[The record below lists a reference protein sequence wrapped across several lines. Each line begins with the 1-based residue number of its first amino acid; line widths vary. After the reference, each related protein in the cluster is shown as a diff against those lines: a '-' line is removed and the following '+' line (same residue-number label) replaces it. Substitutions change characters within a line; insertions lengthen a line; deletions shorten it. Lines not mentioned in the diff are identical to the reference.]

1 MSEDWSG
8 KGATLTDGTA
18 CREFG
23 LSREELF
30 NAIRSRELQFR
41 EASIHGNPCLRLL
54 RCEVEALVGRIRGAD
69 YLLSQQTRRKLA
81 EIESELRRLKKLM
94 AELEVRKAAL
104 VGRAGAG
111 TR

>member
-8 KGATLTDGTA
+8 KGATLTDGSA
-18 CREFG
+18 CREFD
-23 LSREELF
+23 LSREEILA
-30 NAIRSRELQFR
+30 AIRSGELQFR

-54 RCEVEALVGRIRGAD
+54 RREVEALVGRIRGAD

-104 VGRAGAG
+104 VGRAAKGY
-111 TR
+111 

>member
-18 CREFG
+18 RKEFG
-23 LSREELF
+23 LAREEILA
-30 NAIRSRELQFR
+30 AIQSGELQVR
-41 EASIHGNPCLRLL
+41 RASIRGNPCLRLL
-54 RCEVEALVGRIRGAD
+54 RREVEALVGRIRGAD
-69 YLLSQQTRRKLA
+69 YLQGQQTRRELT

-104 VGRAGAG
+104 VGRADAG

>member
-18 CREFG
+18 CKEFG

-30 NAIRSRELQFR
+30 NAIRSGELQFR

-54 RCEVEALVGRIRGAD
+54 RREVEALVGRIRGAD
-69 YLLSQQTRRKLA
+69 YLQGQQTRRELT

-104 VGRAGAG
+104 VGRAGEG